1 LRGKSHPRVIRKR
14 IEKTIYLEKGWL
26 LRHSIFSDRRRLRFE
41 AAAAARRQGM
51 RRLKVF
57 MQTQEGQRQA
67 WAARRTPMPENF
79 WNPIMSSASNG

>member
-1 LRGKSHPRVIRKR
+1 
-14 IEKTIYLEKGWL
+14 
-26 LRHSIFSDRRRLRFE
+26 
-41 AAAAARRQGM
+41 M